1 MFIWHLDNAFV
12 WDCFQDYDFQIMDI
26 FTLFLLLLHHMGWRL
41 FYLISSQG
49 MVFSWRT
56 VSADFQAN
64 CLGDCGNS
72 LSLCLQGI
80 VAWRNWVE
88 KLVFWTV
95 LIYFIYS
102 FIHLWFIYL
111 LFIIYK
117 FTFRELFIRSF
128 INSVGGE
135 GGREGSNFI
144 KLCKDSSGPFCSL
157 VRLLQDVITS
167 LLSFLIHSYHCL

>member
-1 MFIWHLDNAFV
+1 MFIWYLDNAFV

-26 FTLFLLLLHHMGWRL
+26 FTLFLLLLHYMGWRL

-64 CLGDCGNS
+64 CLGNCGNS
-72 LSLCLQGI
+72 LSLCLQSI

-95 LIYFIYS
+95 LIYLFYLFIHSFIYD
-102 FIHLWFIYL
+102 LYIYFL
-111 LFIIYK
+111 LFINLLLGSCLSGHSS
-117 FTFRELFIRSF
+117 TLLAGR
-128 INSVGGE
+128 GE
-135 GGREGSNFI
+135 GGGVGEQFY
-144 KLCKDSSGPFCSL
+144 K
-157 VRLLQDVITS
+157 VV
-167 LLSFLIHSYHCL
+167 